1 MDQRLYG
8 SRLHGVAIGLLSTG
22 AGLAVAEL
30 VAGLDRGA
38 ESPVVSV
45 GQEIIDI
52 VPPGVKDW
60 AIDTFGTADKLAL
73 VVGTVFSL
81 AVIGSIVGILA
92 VTGRRVAAY
101 AVTTAVGL
109 IGAWAVTMR
118 PDPTFAKLLPAIA
131 GTLASIGALWYLA
144 PRTSPQPADGS
155 DESDLE
161 RPVARRGFLQ
171 GAATVAGISLVA
183 AALGR
188 ALRGRF
194 DVDEER
200 AQLDIPEPDDGVAT
214 AGALAPPGTDFGIDE
229 VTPWVVPNSDFYR
242 IDTAITVP
250 QVPRDSWRLRV
261 HGMVDRELELTF
273 TDLLARPMIE
283 RYITL
288 SCVSN
293 EVGGDLVGNALFQG
307 VLFKDVLDEAGVHA
321 AATQVVSR
329 SIDGWSC
336 GSPTVGDHG
345 WS

>member
-1 MDQRLYG
+1 M
-8 SRLHGVAIGLLSTG
+8 
-22 AGLAVAEL
+22 
-30 VAGLDRGA
+30 
-38 ESPVVSV
+38 
-45 GQEIIDI
+45 
-52 VPPGVKDW
+52 
-60 AIDTFGTADKLAL
+60 
-73 VVGTVFSL
+73 FSL

-155 DESDLE
+155 DASDLE

-200 AQLDIPEPDDGVAT
+200 AQLDIPEPDDGVA
-214 AGALAPPGTDFGIDE
+214 G
-229 VTPWVVPNSDFYR
+229 
-242 IDTAITVP
+242 
-250 QVPRDSWRLRV
+250 
-261 HGMVDRELELTF
+261 
-273 TDLLARPMIE
+273 
-283 RYITL
+283 
-288 SCVSN
+288 
-293 EVGGDLVGNALFQG
+293 
-307 VLFKDVLDEAGVHA
+307 
-321 AATQVVSR
+321 
-329 SIDGWSC
+329 DGWS
-336 GSPTVGDHG
+336 VGAARNRFRDRRGHALGRAQQRLLPDRHCDHRAPG
-345 WS
+345 AEGLVAATRPRHGRS